1 MRDIFG
7 ELEEMVREDIE
18 KMEYDIDCWLPEA
31 IDKSIFR
38 ITDVFPEESCW

>member
-31 IDKSIFR
+31 IDKFWKDR
-38 ITDVFPEESCW
+38 LEEQP